1 MVQER
6 NQPSPARF
14 TLYQVTADREAL
26 NRQVPPPP
34 GDRIPVEIEP
44 FPIDKYTPMVDD
56 IGWELRSIW

>member
-1 MVQER
+1 M
-6 NQPSPARF
+6 
-14 TLYQVTADREAL
+14 TADREAL